1 MVLSLRTICVKPPHM
16 MCAVFG
22 QHMKSIKIGVGNVLK
37 ENCLYLIQREMFS
50 CLIGEEKVFLCA
62 HKYICSF
69 LTIVIVIF
77 ITFVPIN
84 F

>member
-16 MCAVFG
+16 MCAVFE
-22 QHMKSIKIGVGNVLK
+22 QHIKSINTGLGNVLK
-37 ENCLYLIQREMFS
+37 EDCLYLIQREKFLCS
-50 CLIGEEKVFLCA
+50 IGEEKVFSCT

-69 LTIVIVIF
+69 LTIVMVIF
-77 ITFVPIN
+77 ITFVPII